1 MEGESKREREREGAR
16 ERMRASER
24 ERTKETVNICM
35 NLNSCWFGRSNRDW
49 DLELF
54 GYVIQCPEMVS
65 DKLKQCSDY

>member
-1 MEGESKREREREGAR
+1 M
-16 ERMRASER
+16 
-24 ERTKETVNICM
+24 NICM